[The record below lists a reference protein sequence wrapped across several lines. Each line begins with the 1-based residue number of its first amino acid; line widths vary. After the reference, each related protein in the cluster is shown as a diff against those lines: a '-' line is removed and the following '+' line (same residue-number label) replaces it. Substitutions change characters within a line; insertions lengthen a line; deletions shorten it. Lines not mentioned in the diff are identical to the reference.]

1 MEEAD
6 ETPAPAA
13 SRRRCRPKFDV
24 LSPYG
29 PGFSEGNTW
38 NYILALPHVPAG
50 LTAKKKT
57 YPSRCQGTHCNG
69 IREKQPALY
78 LLKPTPLF
86 PILNSW

>member
-50 LTAKKKT
+50 LTAKKNLSQPLSRHALQWHPRKT
-57 YPSRCQGTHCNG
+57 AGPIFTETYS
-69 IREKQPALY
+69 ALS
-78 LLKPTPLF
+78 
-86 PILNSW
+86 NS